1 MCSWSFYRQLSFFSN
16 SDRGCVILSI
26 GAVRAHDSF
35 LSHASCCK
43 ETTCVLQ
50 PTKVREVHFQLH
62 ADQPSRI
69 LNYSVE
75 AASCG
80 TKQTWEKMNLLHRR
94 ALPSLQEAVLHWMKN
109 RADDNAPFLK
119 FELVFVG
126 CLCCLLRHPPILQ
139 HSPTLRLL
147 NLFQQPLERA
157 ESGLEARF
165 STCAV
170 ILRAEGKGSC
180 CDSCQSLLRA
190 PGIVSECI
198 ALIRACWE
206 MANANTGLSRSQST
220 ELELQVNSR

>member
-1 MCSWSFYRQLSFFSN
+1 
-16 SDRGCVILSI
+16 
-26 GAVRAHDSF
+26 
-35 LSHASCCK
+35 
-43 ETTCVLQ
+43 
-50 PTKVREVHFQLH
+50 
-62 ADQPSRI
+62 
-69 LNYSVE
+69 
-75 AASCG
+75 
-80 TKQTWEKMNLLHRR
+80 
-94 ALPSLQEAVLHWMKN
+94 MKN
-109 RADDNAPFLK
+109 RADDNAPFSK

-126 CLCCLLRHPPILQ
+126 CLCWLFHHPPILQ

-157 ESGLEARF
+157 ELGLEARF

-180 CDSCQSLLRA
+180 CDSCQRLLRA

-220 ELELQVNSR
+220 ELEL